1 MHDQSAAGHEVVIEE
16 TTTGLNHRK
25 VLMWLFLGSDCLFF
39 GSFIAT
45 YLIYRGQ
52 SLVGPFP
59 KDIFDIPTTSVST
72 FALLMS
78 SMSMVLAYAS
88 INRGDMKA
96 FRIWLLSTCILG
108 TTFLAFQTFEFY
120 EFANHETELE
130 CTVELHDDGECPDGV
145 VVGEEF
151 KVDYGLTPKTN
162 LFGSTFF
169 TLTGFHGAHVT
180 VGVIWLLSIAGYSML
195 GGRRANRI
203 LTDRQALS
211 VDLAALYW
219 HFVDIVWI
227 VIFAVV
233 YLIGVGVS

>member
-1 MHDQSAAGHEVVIEE
+1 MHESRAAGHEAVVED

-25 VLMWLFLGSDCLFF
+25 MLMWLFLGSDCLFF
-39 GSFIAT
+39 GALIST
-45 YLIYRGQ
+45 YLVYRGK

-59 KDIFDIPTTSVST
+59 VDVFDIPTTSVST

-78 SMSMVLAYAS
+78 SMSMVLAYSS
-88 INRGDMKA
+88 INRGDLKA
-96 FRIWLLSTCILG
+96 FRVWLLCTCFLG

-120 EFANHETELE
+120 EFANHERVVE
-130 CTVELHDDGECPDGV
+130 CTANSPADKCPPGT
-145 VVGEEF
+145 EEYEES
-151 KVDYGLTPKTN
+151 YGLTPRTN
-162 LFGSTFF
+162 LFGTTFF

-180 VGVIWLLSIAGYSML
+180 VGVIWLFSIWGYSMW

-203 LTDRQALS
+203 LSDREALS

-233 YLIGVGVS
+233 YLIGVGVK